1 MDKELIVFENP
12 SLPINIKTMSSSE
25 VSHFRKMHL
34 HREIEVVI
42 LSEGELACT
51 LDGERIT
58 LKKGQPI
65 LINRGVPH
73 ALVPL
78 AFPIKFT
85 YIQIDIDKLSDA
97 FISEEERMLRL
108 LLDLRQTE
116 RYRLAEDDE
125 LDVAANLL
133 IREANEKKTGYDIYM
148 KAAVLSIVGY
158 MMRNGLLSTGKET
171 AGLHKIKNV
180 LLFVEKNHANH
191 LNLQDICAFMGVSKS
206 YFCRLFREV
215 SGMSFTEYLNLVRL
229 RFVVRALYD
238 SDRAISDI
246 AMDAGFSSLQYFN
259 RCFKR
264 YYGCTPRQYRQ
275 MLMEGERQ
283 KRDKKRARPLANKED
298 L

>member
-85 YIQIDIDKLSDA
+85 YIQIDIDKLSNA
-97 FISEEERMLRL
+97 FISEEEQMLWYF
-108 LLDLRQTE
+108 LDARHTQ
-116 RYRLAEDDE
+116 RYCVPEDDG
-125 LDVAANLL
+125 LYVAVSLL
-133 IREANEKKTGYDIYM
+133 IREAKEKKPAYDIYM

-171 AGLHKIKNV
+171 AELHKIKNV

-229 RFVVRALYD
+229 RFVTRTLSD
-238 SDRAISDI
+238 SDKAISDI
-246 AMDAGFSSLQYFN
+246 AMDAGFTSLQYFN

-264 YYGCTPRQYRQ
+264 YYGCTPRQYKQ
-275 MLMEGERQ
+275 MMMVDERQ
-283 KRDKKRARPLANKED
+283 KVSQKRGRLPANKEK

>member
-1 MDKELIVFENP
+1 MDKELIVFKNP
-12 SLPINIKTMSSSE
+12 SLPINIKTISSAE
-25 VSHFRKMHL
+25 AGRYRAMHL
-34 HREIEVVI
+34 HREIEIV
-42 LSEGELACT
+42 LLNKGELACT
-51 LDGERIT
+51 LDGERVT

-78 AFPIKFT
+78 AFPLEFT

-97 FISEEERMLRL
+97 FISEEQRMLRL

-116 RYRLAEDDE
+116 RYRLAEDGE

-158 MMRNGLLSTGKET
+158 MTRSGLLSAGRET
-171 AGLHKIKNV
+171 AGLHKIKSV
-180 LLFVEKNHANH
+180 LLFVEKNHGNH
-191 LNLQDICAFMGVSKS
+191 LTLQDACELSGVSKS
-206 YFCRLFREV
+206 YFCRLFRELL
-215 SGMSFTEYLNLVRL
+215 GMSFTEYLNLVRL

-259 RCFKR
+259 RCFKHYR
-264 YYGCTPRQYRQ
+264 GCTPRQYRQ